1 MSDSAAVSGAAA
13 EGARILRL
21 PGDPPSP
28 YEAANGYSRV
38 LRAGPFAM
46 VGGTTSITA
55 DGVVLG
61 ETPYEQTVEILRKI
75 IHELSRVGAK
85 ASDVVEVRVYV
96 TDITRG
102 EEVGR
107 AHGEVFGEVRP
118 VMTMVGVSGL
128 YHPQMLVE
136 IEATAYLGAG
146 S

>member
-1 MSDSAAVSGAAA
+1 MSAAD
-13 EGARILRL
+13 EIIRL

-38 LRAGPFAM
+38 LRAGPLAI
-46 VGGTTSITA
+46 VGGTTSITS
-55 DGVVLG
+55 DGVVMG

-75 IHELSRVGAK
+75 LNELGRVGAS
-85 ASDVVEVRVYV
+85 ARDVVEVRIYV

-107 AHGEVFGEVRP
+107 AHGEVFGDIRP
-118 VMTMVGVSGL
+118 VMSMLGVSGL

-136 IEATAYLGAG
+136 IEATAYLGPGTG